1 MDKTKK
7 ILKIYFF
14 ILVFLAGVVPAVSAQ
29 VLLKQGSTGNDVYL
43 LQVKLQ
49 EMGYYQGDLDSTFGS
64 ELRSAVINFQL
75 NYGLVPDGIVGRET
89 WLALRNFKF
98 SDASRGQGIH
108 SNNGWRIAALAQQY
122 YGVPYVW
129 AGRSPSGFDC
139 SGFVFYVFGQQGV
152 SIPRMA
158 DEQFKVGVWID
169 RSDLQM
175 GDLVFFST
183 YEPGPSHVGIYIG
196 NGQFIHASSGAG
208 RVIRTS
214 LYSDYYQSRYL
225 GARRVL

>member
-1 MDKTKK
+1 MDKPKK
-7 ILKIYFF
+7 ILKICFLVLV
-14 ILVFLAGVVPAVSAQ
+14 ILVSLISSVSAQ
-29 VLLKQGSTGNDVYL
+29 ELLKQGFTGNDVYI

-49 EMGYYQGDLDSTFGS
+49 ENGFYQGSLDGNFGS
-64 ELRSAVINFQL
+64 ELRTAVINFQMDC
-75 NYGLVPDGIVGRET
+75 GLVPDGIVGGET
-89 WLALRNFKF
+89 WQALRNFK
-98 SDASRGQGIH
+98 STDASRGQGGRR
-108 SNNGWRIAALAQQY
+108 SNGQRIAALAQQY

-139 SGFVFYVFGQQGV
+139 SGFVSYVFGQQGV

-158 DEQFKVGVWID
+158 DEQFGAGARID
-169 RSDLQM
+169 MSDLQV

-214 LYSDYYQSRYL
+214 LSSEYYQSRYL
-225 GARRVL
+225 GARRVI